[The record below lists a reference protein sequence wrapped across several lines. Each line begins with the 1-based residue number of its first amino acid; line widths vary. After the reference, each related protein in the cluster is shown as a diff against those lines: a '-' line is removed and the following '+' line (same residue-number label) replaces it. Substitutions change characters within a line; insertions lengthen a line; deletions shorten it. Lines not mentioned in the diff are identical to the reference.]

1 MDVKKNISL
10 IQYGLQNQ
18 EKKIIIRKSQP
29 SFSSFSNIDLYL
41 FISTNLAKL
50 SHILK

>member
-1 MDVKKNISL
+1 MDVKKYISYS
-10 IQYGLQNQ
+10 IWFIKSR
-18 EKKIIIRKSQP
+18 KKIIIRKSQP

>member
-1 MDVKKNISL
+1 MDRKKIYLLFNMVYKIKK
-10 IQYGLQNQ
+10 
-18 EKKIIIRKSQP
+18 KKIIIRKSQP